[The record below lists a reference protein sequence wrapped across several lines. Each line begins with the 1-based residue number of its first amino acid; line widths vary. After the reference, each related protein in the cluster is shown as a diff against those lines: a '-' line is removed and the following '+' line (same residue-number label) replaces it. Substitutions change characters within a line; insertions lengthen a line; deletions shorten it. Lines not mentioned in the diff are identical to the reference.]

1 MKLYALIA
9 ISMLACAGIAHAQEA
24 TLEAQTIKIADLD
37 LSKSTDVAALKSRI
51 YSTAVKMCKLNND
64 GKIYFKSN
72 LDCIKDAVAST
83 DAKVEMAIKQRLN
96 SILAASGQRS
106 VQNSRLAQ
114 QVRETRR

>member
-9 ISMLACAGIAHAQEA
+9 IPMLTCASIAHAEA
-24 TLEAQTIKIADLD
+24 TATESQTVKTADLD
-37 LSKSTDVAALKSRI
+37 LTKSTDVAVLKSRI
-51 YSTAVKMCKLNND
+51 YSAAVKMCKLNND

-72 LDCIKDAVAST
+72 LDCIKDAVASADT
-83 DAKVEMAIKQRLN
+83 KVEMAIEQHLN
-96 SILAASGQRS
+96 SIATASSQRS